1 MAPLT
6 YRPQAVV
13 VSERKADFS
22 AVTPKRMA
30 PPVYRSQPVSG
41 RAAMQ
46 PGFSGN
52 IQLKGV
58 LPSSPPAYRCPGPK
72 PVVMPKMGAS
82 GLKVMA
88 PQAIQQNRVP
98 ATPPQ
103 VFRPQVPSKQMTG
116 AASRQSL
123 DMQAPGVPGRGIA
136 FHTPVLQ
143 RVACRNESPG
153 GRTLAQPKSVVPSG
167 AAQHTLPHQAT
178 TSGTRVV
185 QRIIESYLSG
195 TTLRRNYKVMKGLSL
210 SQMDMVQQLHDDT
223 RNSYSIE
230 VARAIATK
238 VLTGSNPYEWEIESK
253 ASYAVTDP
261 NVQSILD
268 NFGAPTTDV
277 VKKYDEL
284 ASRVGYE
291 ARQGGKLSQTTLSD
305 VDSFFEAQRPL
316 HFQFNDYLNAAWT
329 DNLDNYS
336 GSKKE
341 IPLYSVMRSA
351 ITKDFKAEHM
361 GTSDLNAVLR
371 EVSGRPAEIH
381 HLLYKAKHPGLASN
395 TANLVLSQRSES
407 EKRSGPGQHE
417 LMHMVAS
424 GQHNNKFNEL
434 RPEFTDAYKKY
445 MTGKGWTL

>member
-1 MAPLT
+1 
-6 YRPQAVV
+6 
-13 VSERKADFS
+13 
-22 AVTPKRMA
+22 
-30 PPVYRSQPVSG
+30 
-41 RAAMQ
+41 MQ

-72 PVVMPKMGAS
+72 PVVMPKMGVVS

-98 ATPPQ
+98 ATPPP
-103 VFRPQVPSKQMTG
+103 VFRPQVPSGQMKG

-123 DMQAPGVPGRGIA
+123 DMQAPGVPGRGMA

-143 RVACRNESPG
+143 RAACRSESPG
-153 GRTLAQPKSVVPSG
+153 GRTLAQPKSVVPSP
-167 AAQHTLPHQAT
+167 AAQHILPHQAT

-185 QRIIESYLSG
+185 QRIIKDYRPG
-195 TTLRRNYKVMKGLSL
+195 TLHRNYKVMKGLSFP
-210 SQMDMVQQLHDDT
+210 QMNMVQQLHDDT
-223 RNSYSIE
+223 QNNYSVE

-238 VLTGSNPYEWEIESK
+238 VWTGSNPYEWEIKTK
-253 ASYAVTDP
+253 ASYAVTYP

-268 NFGAPTTDV
+268 NFGDPTTDV
-277 VKKYDEL
+277 VKKYDDL
-284 ASRVGYE
+284 ASRVGSD
-291 ARQGGKLSQTTLSD
+291 AKGGKLSDDTLSD
-305 VDSFFEAQRPL
+305 LNWFFEAQTPL

-329 DNLDNYS
+329 GNLDNYS
-336 GSKKE
+336 GFKKE

-351 ITKDFKAEHM
+351 ITKDFKAKHM
-361 GTSDLNAVLR
+361 STSDLNEVLK

-381 HLLYKAKHPGLASN
+381 HLLYKAKYPELATN
-395 TANLVLSQRSES
+395 TANLVLSHRSES

-417 LMHMVAS
+417 LMHIVAS

-434 RPEFTDAYKKY
+434 LPEFTDAYKKY
-445 MTGKGWTL
+445 MAGKG